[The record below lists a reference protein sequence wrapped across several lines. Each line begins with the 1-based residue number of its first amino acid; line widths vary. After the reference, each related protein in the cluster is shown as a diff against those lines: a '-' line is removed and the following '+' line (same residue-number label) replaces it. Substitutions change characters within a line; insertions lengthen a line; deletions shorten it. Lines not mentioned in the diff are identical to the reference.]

1 MPPSRFQMTTEVK
14 ASCHCGI
21 NAFRVRFDQN
31 LIPFSS
37 ELCHCNTCRH
47 VTGEMAF
54 YHVPIQGRPLVGSL
68 GDTPVEERDLKGY
81 RVSPNIVRYFCD
93 RCSAKM
99 FMCKNETD
107 WYVSGGVLERT
118 EGIVKLGC
126 HVHVAETKDGGIA
139 DQLPTVDG
147 MDLPRYSA
155 QRGSEELPMG
165 WRSNSLKS
173 KQEIKGMDCLNAYCQ
188 CGAIKIYIT
197 RPNQL
202 SVMPT
207 APYPHVIFPLHNR
220 LSTIRNIK
228 DEKWWL
234 AGEDQKFPT
243 KYLASHCVCIH
254 CRRESGFD
262 IQSWVFASKANIFE
276 TDSGTPINLSED
288 DVLGSRPKGLKQY
301 LSSPSRYNEFCGT
314 CGATVFWW
322 QAGRP
327 DIIDISVGLLDQDQD
342 GVRAEEWLKWNKE
355 RVGCAEDTKVGRSTI
370 EGLVYGMAKF
380 KA

>member
-1 MPPSRFQMTTEVK
+1 MSSRFQKAIEVK
-14 ASCHCGI
+14 AFCQCGI
-21 NAFRVRFDQN
+21 NTFRVRFDQS

-54 YHVPIQGRPLVGSL
+54 YHVPIKGRPLVGSIGNTL
-68 GDTPVEERDLKGY
+68 VEERDLKGY
-81 RVSPNIVRYFCD
+81 RVSVDTVRYFCD

-99 FMCKNETD
+99 FMCKNGTD

-147 MDLPRYSA
+147 VDLPRYSA
-155 QRGSEELPMG
+155 QEGREELSIG
-165 WRSNSLKS
+165 WRSKTLKS
-173 KQEIKGMDCLNAYCQ
+173 KQESTGTDVLNAYCQ

-202 SVMPT
+202 SIMPT
-207 APYPHVIFPLHNR
+207 APYPHVIYPVHTR
-220 LSTIRNIK
+220 LSTIQNIK

-234 AGEDQKFPT
+234 ASGEDKKFPT
-243 KYLASHCVCIH
+243 KYLASHCVCTH

-262 IQSWVFASKANIFE
+262 IQSWVFVSKANIFE
-276 TDSGTPINLSED
+276 SGSGRLINLSHED
-288 DVLGSRPKGLKQY
+288 DSYRPKGLKQY
-301 LSSPSRYNEFCGT
+301 LSSPGRYSEFCGT

-355 RVGCAEDTKVGRSTI
+355 RVGFAEDTKVGRSTI

-380 KA
+380 KG